1 MNCKQ
6 VVGMERFFFNIA
18 ALQSVLAKYIQ
29 TETLEF
35 MILCTVKEVQE
46 MLLQSILN
54 HSLCCGLGK
63 ETLTQDLVGGM

>member
-1 MNCKQ
+1 
-6 VVGMERFFFNIA
+6 
-18 ALQSVLAKYIQ
+18 
-29 TETLEF
+29 

-54 HSLCCGLGK
+54 HSLCSGLEK

>member
-1 MNCKQ
+1 
-6 VVGMERFFFNIA
+6 
-18 ALQSVLAKYIQ
+18 
-29 TETLEF
+29 